1 MQTDNQNINIPEDV
15 YSEEFLALFYKM
27 LEKFV
32 NEYDDM
38 AQMGAIKKAGELL
51 AIFND
56 Q

>member
-1 MQTDNQNINIPEDV
+1 MNPKEIEKADV
-15 YSEEFLALFYKM
+15 YSEEFLTAFHCM

-38 AQMGAIKKAGELL
+38 AQMEVTKKASQLL
-51 AIFND
+51 EAINN

>member
-1 MQTDNQNINIPEDV
+1 MDIKTILELDT
-15 YSEEFLALFYKM
+15 YSEEFLIAFHKM

-38 AQMGAIKKAGELL
+38 SNMEAIKQAQKLL
-51 AIFND
+51 DIFN